1 VPKYDRNAA
10 ICDELARLITEER
23 VRQGLSENRLAALA
37 GISQSL
43 ATRVKKNSRNPMLG
57 SLLRIADALKINMG
71 DFLTLAIR
79 NVETEEKA
87 KRSR

>member
-1 VPKYDRNAA
+1 VEKYDRNAA

-23 VRQGLSENRLAALA
+23 LRQGLSENRLAALA

-57 SLLRIADALKINMG
+57 SLLRIADALKINLG
-71 DFLTLAIR
+71 EILASAIR
-79 NVETEEKA
+79 NVEKNGKE
-87 KRSR
+87 RGRR